1 MIKILLLFLFSLCVF
16 AEDAKVIGEVLILR
30 GSASI
35 LNDKGETVKE
45 LKVKDPVSLK
55 DTIAVAEKSFLRLK
69 MIDKSLLSF
78 GGNSQVV
85 LEKYLVEDKK
95 RVSILSLVK
104 GKIRAEIEK
113 IEGEDIPE
121 EDKFYQ
127 INTQSVSI
135 GVRGTEFLVNS
146 YSVAKKPV
154 ADTVLLSG
162 KVNANIIGSKA
173 VNLVPGQAINSSEFL
188 ASGKI
193 RTISQKSV
201 AKLIANKEAFLPN
214 IQLPDGNFI
223 DLDKKIKDIKKPN
236 VDSTKNPTKDAAK
249 ETASKETAA
258 KETAAKETA
267 AKEGAASTSTKSTA
281 ASTAAKTAPASVA
294 GDVSVAPSA
303 ISTPGVPSL
312 PTAPSV
318 PSAPIIPSV
327 PKEIVP
333 LQVAKPIVA
342 KEVIEY
348 ISDTPWDIKDAQK
361 QRSQRK
367 KLNECFYWVYRKI
380 PHQEVYQRF
389 REEKDC
395 DDFEFDF

>member
-1 MIKILLLFLFSLCVF
+1 MIKVIFILLFSFSIC
-16 AEDAKVIGEVLILR
+16 AQEIIGEVLILK
-30 GSASI
+30 GSAS
-35 LNDKGETVKE
+35 LVNEKGEK
-45 LKVKDPVSLK
+45 LK
-55 DTIAVAEKSFLRLK
+55 DLKEKDSISLSDTISVAEKSFLRLK

-78 GGNSQVV
+78 GGNSEVK
-85 LEKYLVEDKK
+85 LEKYIVEDKK
-95 RVSILSLVK
+95 RVSILSLVR

-113 IEGEDIPE
+113 IEGEDIPD
-121 EDKFYQ
+121 EDKIYQ

-146 YSVAKKPV
+146 YLVSKKPV

-162 KVNANIIGSKA
+162 KVNAQVVGSKA
-173 VNLVPGQAINSSEFL
+173 VNLIPGQAINSSEFL
-188 ASGKI
+188 ARGKI
-193 RTISQKSV
+193 RTISQKSI

-223 DLDKKIKDIKKPN
+223 DLDKKLKDIKKPSL
-236 VDSTKNPTKDAAK
+236 DTTKEAAK
-249 ETASKETAA
+249 ETASKETV
-258 KETAAKETA
+258 
-267 AKEGAASTSTKSTA
+267 AKEGATSSTTKSTA
-281 ASTAAKTAPASVA
+281 ASTATKTAPASVA

-303 ISTPGVPSL
+303 ISTPGI
-312 PTAPSV
+312 PSV
-318 PSAPIIPSV
+318 PSIPGAPSIPSAPSIPAI

-342 KEVIEY
+342 KEVIKY
-348 ISDTPWDIKDAQK
+348 ISDTPWDIKDA
-361 QRSQRK
+361 RTQRK
-367 KLNECFYWVYRKI
+367 DRKKVNECFYWVYRKI